1 MGLGCGTAAC
11 RADRRVKAA
20 LLVLGAPAQEHQ
32 KALPDL
38 YPDGFLSV
46 QYILGI
52 LLWSLRPVA
61 FLLRQQPLAFPH
73 LCPFHL
79 RLIPSLPV
87 TLQHLPA
94 GFFFSPLTMAP
105 SIAQGFLPAWAPK
118 LYPRLYSYVI
128 FHRTLTPSYL
138 PCPSLEM
145 SPQNCRPVSL
155 SSSLNTHKSL
165 LSSKLWLSFSSDT
178 QGPKYF
184 PIVCDF
190 IKTYLSATSNQL
202 IYTNM
207 IIGDNGSMLFCAPKE
222 QIGSPQ
228 DLSSD
233 QIMP

>member
-1 MGLGCGTAAC
+1 MGLGCCTAAC
-11 RADRRVKAA
+11 GADRRVKVA
-20 LLVLGAPAQEHQ
+20 LPVLRTPAQEHQ

-38 YPDGFLSV
+38 YPDSSLSV
-46 QYILGI
+46 QSILSI
-52 LLWSLRPVA
+52 FLWSLRPVT

-79 RLIPSLPV
+79 RLIPSLPI

-94 GFFFSPLTMAP
+94 GFFFSSLTMAP

-118 LYPRLYSYVI
+118 PYPRLCSCVI

-138 PCPSLEM
+138 PHPSLEM

-155 SSSLNTHKSL
+155 SSSLNSHKSL

-178 QGPKYF
+178 HGPKYF

-202 IYTNM
+202 TYTNM
-207 IIGDNGSMLFCAPKE
+207 IIGDKGSMSFCAPKE
-222 QIGSPQ
+222 QIGSPE